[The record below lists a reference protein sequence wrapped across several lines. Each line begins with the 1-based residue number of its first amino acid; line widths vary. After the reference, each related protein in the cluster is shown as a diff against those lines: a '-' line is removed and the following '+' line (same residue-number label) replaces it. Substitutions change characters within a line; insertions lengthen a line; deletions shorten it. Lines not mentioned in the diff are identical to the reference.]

1 MVKTNKINWTEK
13 YRPRTLSQVV
23 GHPTA
28 IEQLEKWAEEWKY
41 GTPKVKAIAL
51 HGKPGTG
58 KTTACYALAND
69 MKWEVVELNASDQR
83 TAKIIEKIAGSASK
97 MGSLSG
103 SKKLIVIDEAD
114 NIYGTSDRG
123 GEKAVIELIKETRQP
138 IILTA
143 NNFYDISIG
152 LRNSTK
158 PIQFKSIST
167 NTIMSILRQIAD
179 AENIIYAPG
188 VFEKMADKAEGD
200 LRGAINDLE
209 AISLGKT
216 KLEIK
221 DITTGDRDVQE
232 NIFKVLAKLFKGKDI
247 KDAYYS
253 TFTIDQNPEDLIHW
267 IDENLPL
274 EYTKPEDLERG
285 YDYLSKASVF
295 LGRVKRRQNYGMWKY
310 ASLLMTSGMVVA
322 KSVENKIYVK
332 YQSPTFWR
340 ELGQKKRFRSIRD
353 STAKKIGEKCHVSIN
368 NAKLEL
374 LPFFRVL
381 IKDERY
387 ALSIAASLDLNTDE
401 IEFITGYDSNAVQ
414 KIYNAAQAA
423 IKKEKDTDV
432 ELFGRFGESF
442 VKEQQRQEEEDL
454 RKQEEVRQEEV
465 RQKKEQQKEEK
476 TDKSQKS
483 LFDF

>member
-1 MVKTNKINWTEK
+1 MAKIDKTNWTEK
-13 YRPRTLSQVV
+13 YRPRTLAQVV

-28 IEQLEKWAEEWKY
+28 VEQLREWAEEWKY
-41 GTPKVKAIAL
+41 GTPKARAIAL
-51 HGKPGTG
+51 HGRAGIG
-58 KTTACYALAND
+58 KTSACYALAND

-83 TAKIIEKIAGSASK
+83 TAKVIEKIAGSASK

-103 SKKLIVIDEAD
+103 FKKLIIIDEAD
-114 NIYGTSDRG
+114 NIHGTADRG
-123 GEKAVIELIKETRQP
+123 GEKAVIKLINETNQP

-143 NNFYDISIG
+143 NNFYYMSID

-167 NTIMSILRQIAD
+167 STIISILRHIAN
-179 AENIIYAPG
+179 AENIICVPG
-188 VFEKMADKAEGD
+188 VIETLADKAEGD

-216 KLEIK
+216 KLEIT
-221 DITTGDRDVQE
+221 DITTGGRDIQKNV
-232 NIFKVLAKLFKGKDI
+232 FKVLTKFFKGKDI

-274 EYTKPEDLERG
+274 EYTKPEDLARG

-310 ASLLMTSGMVVA
+310 ASVLMTSGMVIA

-332 YQSPTFWR
+332 YQSPTFWK
-340 ELGQKKRFRSIRD
+340 ELGQKKKFRNIRD

-401 IEFITGYDSNAVQ
+401 IEFLTGYDSNLVQ
-414 KIYNAAQAA
+414 KIYSGAQAA
-423 IKKEKDTDV
+423 IKKEKETDI

-442 VKEQQRQEEEDL
+442 VKEQQKKEEEEQ
-454 RKQEEVRQEEV
+454 KQEEQKQE
-465 RQKKEQQKEEK
+465 EQQKEEK
-476 TDKSQKS
+476 IDKSQRS